1 MILWDAMLLLLKKN
15 VCVLDVL
22 LRIAEA
28 RALLE
33 RTKANVWKISMN
45 IYSTITLRLKAKGRM
60 KKREG
65 GGYQQKVLFK
75 AKRYKKH
82 RTIRE
87 RYVRRSE
94 RR

>member
-33 RTKANVWKISMN
+33 WTKANVWKISMN
-45 IYSTITLRLKAKGRM
+45 IYLTITLRLKERM
-60 KKREG
+60 KKREKG
-65 GGYQQKVLFK
+65 ELPIEN
-75 AKRYKKH
+75 
-82 RTIRE
+82 TI
-87 RYVRRSE
+87 
-94 RR
+94 

>member
-33 RTKANVWKISMN
+33 WTKANVWKISMN
-45 IYSTITLRLKAKGRM
+45 IYLTITLRLKERM

-65 GGYQQKVLFK
+65 GGLP
-75 AKRYKKH
+75 
-82 RTIRE
+82 TESII
-87 RYVRRSE
+87 
-94 RR
+94 